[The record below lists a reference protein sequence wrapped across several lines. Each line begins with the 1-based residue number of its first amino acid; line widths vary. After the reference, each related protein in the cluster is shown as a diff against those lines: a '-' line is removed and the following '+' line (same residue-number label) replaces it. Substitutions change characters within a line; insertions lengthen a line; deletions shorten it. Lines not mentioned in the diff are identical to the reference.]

1 MSNVYDHTLL
11 TENHSTNM
19 SLLLSLLCLASPF
32 SCPELSFI
40 CLATDTD
47 YFKKKFYQHR
57 ILVAAY
63 RIFNLSCGMWD
74 VVP

>member
-47 YFKKKFYQHR
+47 YF
-57 ILVAAY
+57 
-63 RIFNLSCGMWD
+63 
-74 VVP
+74 